1 MFTANEVAMI
11 EKNVRDLPYNINT
24 TDDGNFS
31 SGAAS
36 PMPCDTVMYELLLM
50 KIYKAWPD
58 LQQQELY
65 DCHTNC
71 FWPGEFTQFH
81 TDNESEGSV
90 TVLYY
95 CNENE
100 WKDGGT
106 EVLFEDEL
114 RVESILPLSGRLMR
128 MPGNQL
134 HRATSFRDKK
144 RLNVAYK
151 FRPYE
156 ELNDNVAA

>member
-1 MFTANEVAMI
+1 MIQIADNMFTANEVAMI

-65 DCHTNC
+65 
-71 FWPGEFTQFH
+71 
-81 TDNESEGSV
+81 
-90 TVLYY
+90 
-95 CNENE
+95 
-100 WKDGGT
+100 
-106 EVLFEDEL
+106 
-114 RVESILPLSGRLMR
+114 
-128 MPGNQL
+128 
-134 HRATSFRDKK
+134 
-144 RLNVAYK
+144 
-151 FRPYE
+151 
-156 ELNDNVAA
+156 